1 MKRLIY
7 SINKLFRK
15 KRKIILNEFIYEMT
29 KSSIERKKNSYNR
42 YNQLFNDY
50 KKKEKIINEL
60 KYKFNKSEEKLY
72 TFSPKIN
79 SFIMNKQKSIK
90 KDKNKSFDSKIK
102 NPLFGIGR
110 RTNNNYSYDMKH
122 INDLIKYETIQYDTN
137 NNIIMDFLNTTRIN
151 NGTNNILYY
160 KKTYNNFN
168 DNPHS
173 INTIRYDDSKKSKTI
188 EIKENNNKNKLFYQL
203 SSIKKSKKSKGY
215 HLDLI
220 KKENENKNKI
230 NYETIDYTEPIG
242 KNYLENNSNLKKNKN
257 IINRKRIFNEILSGK
272 NINSELKMNN
282 ITNEESKVNDYYYSF
297 REGKIPYNS
306 FNNSFKKN
314 SIHLNSKISKFNNKK
329 KTKIP
334 ISLRNNSKI
343 DNYYTIKRM
352 NKIYSNNY
360 NNKIFIKKKS
370 EQDININNN
379 NSFNQNY
386 KNKISFLTLTS
397 KKESTRQQ
405 SITNLNSNNNT
416 GGYNVSS
423 FSLNPTIIIQTNK
436 ENNSTNKKSTK
447 EFTYYCP
454 SSDNKNNKCKN
465 NKSEKSMTLQS
476 LSDSKMLELAEYYIN
491 KEEESFEDN
500 DLKYLELKR
509 NMKKEKECR
518 NITFG

>member
-15 KRKIILNEFIYEMT
+15 KRKIILYEFIYEMT

-122 INDLIKYETIQYDTN
+122 INDLIKYETIQYDSN

-151 NGTNNILYY
+151 NGTNNILYN

-168 DNPHS
+168 NNFHS

-334 ISLRNNSKI
+334 ISLRDNSKI

-423 FSLNPTIIIQTNK
+423 FSLNPTMIIQTNK

-447 EFTYYCP
+447 EFTLYCP
-454 SSDNKNNKCKN
+454 SSN
-465 NKSEKSMTLQS
+465 
-476 LSDSKMLELAEYYIN
+476 
-491 KEEESFEDN
+491 
-500 DLKYLELKR
+500 
-509 NMKKEKECR
+509 
-518 NITFG
+518 